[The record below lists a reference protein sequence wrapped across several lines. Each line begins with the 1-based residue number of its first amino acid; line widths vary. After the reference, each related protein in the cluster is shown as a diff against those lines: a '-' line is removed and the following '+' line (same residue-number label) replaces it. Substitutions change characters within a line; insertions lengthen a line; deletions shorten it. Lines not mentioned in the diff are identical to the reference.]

1 MASPELSIVIPVFN
15 EAANIGPLCA
25 RLIPVVESVASSFE
39 IVFVDDGSRDETLAR
54 IKAESGRD
62 PRIGAVSFSRNF
74 GKEIAIAAGL
84 DHARGAAVVIM
95 DADLQHPPEM
105 IATFVEKWRR
115 GLHHGLRPAHRPFG
129 GDAHQAAARR
139 ISSTACSSA
148 SARSACRRAPAI
160 SASSTARASR

>member
-1 MASPELSIVIPVFN
+1 MKDSRVASPELSIVIPVFN

-84 DHARGAAVVIM
+84 DHASGAAVVIM
-95 DADLQHPPEM
+95 DADCS
-105 IATFVEKWRR
+105 IRR
-115 GLHHGLRPAHRPFG
+115 R
-129 GDAHQAAARR
+129 
-139 ISSTACSSA
+139 
-148 SARSACRRAPAI
+148 
-160 SASSTARASR
+160 